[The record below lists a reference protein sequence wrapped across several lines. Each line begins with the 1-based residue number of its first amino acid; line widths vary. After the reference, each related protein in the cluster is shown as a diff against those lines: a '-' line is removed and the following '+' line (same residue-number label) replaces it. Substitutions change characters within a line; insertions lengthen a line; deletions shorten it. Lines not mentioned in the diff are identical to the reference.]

1 MECSECSLNTFQVLL
16 RWRQTRTGW
25 KNERNGDWHLL
36 ISCQSQKTHQIA
48 ACLFLTT
55 ALNWAP
61 VRAKNDLSS
70 YFAKAHYVYFF
81 TKFPKNN
88 APYKLDTFLCL
99 QMGIEP
105 RPSRMMTEGIWLASN
120 SANGEFSL
128 LPLILC
134 MKLKAHHEWRWLM
147 PLDWPL
153 TYLIK
158 SCGLST
164 EFLASNSAN
173 DEHSVSGMKSKAED
187 IKHHCWVGGHSS
199 FITFQSYKTK

>member
-1 MECSECSLNTFQVLL
+1 MFERPYITHIIKPGSQLTTNNSKPAYENEGGRPIQLFCNSSLCV
-16 RWRQTRTGW
+16 
-25 KNERNGDWHLL
+25 
-36 ISCQSQKTHQIA
+36 
-48 ACLFLTT
+48 FLTK
-55 ALNWAP
+55 L
-61 VRAKNDLSS
+61 
-70 YFAKAHYVYFF
+70 
-81 TKFPKNN
+81 PKNN

-105 RPSRMMTEGIWLASN
+105 RPSRMMTEEIWLASN

-173 DEHSVSGMKSKAED
+173 DVHSVSGMKSKAED
-187 IKHHCWVGGHSS
+187 INTICWVGGSS
-199 FITFQSYKTK
+199 FITFLSYKTK